1 MARTLNFALAGREYA
16 TAPAKID
23 RAKLYGRTETV
34 ALDADGNPC
43 ELVLIDPSGTLL
55 IPSGG
60 TGMGL
65 LAEDGRWV
73 DRSQLVPTSTD
84 GAPVESAPSSF
95 DAPVP
100 LQQTATAEELLD
112 TAISGVYELGDDP
125 DLIAALGDQIFGFE
139 YRFRAG
145 PAGSDAFV
153 LASGGTAFML
163 VGQKL
168 DHEWLGLD
176 GAADDL
182 EEEPED
188 DDELDDLDFG
198 MF

>member
-1 MARTLNFALAGREYA
+1 MARTLSFDLAGREYA
-16 TAPAKID
+16 TEPAKLD

-34 ALDADGNPC
+34 ALDAAGNPC

-65 LAEDGRWV
+65 LAPDGRWV
-73 DRSQLVPTSTD
+73 DRAELVPTGAD
-84 GAPVESAPSSF
+84 GAAVASAPSSF
-95 DAPVP
+95 DAPVV
-100 LQQTATAEELLD
+100 LDRVATAEELLD
-112 TAISGVYELGDDP
+112 AAIGAVYELGDDP
-125 DLIAALGDQIFGFE
+125 ALLAALGDRIHAFD

-145 PAGSDAFV
+145 PGGSDAFV
-153 LASGGTAFML
+153 LASGGMAFML
-163 VGQKL
+163 VGQRL
-168 DHEWLGLD
+168 NHEWLSLD
-176 GAADDL
+176 AAAEDLDD
-182 EEEPED
+182 ETE